1 MRNHL
6 LGFLIVGSIL
16 LTGSICSC
24 NTSSKETFIENFGA
38 FIADVD
44 TSSKN
49 YSKADW
55 QTADEQFSDFKDN
68 QFPQWED
75 LMSPTEKANVNK
87 MIGKYQAL
95 QIKKGIQDI
104 KSEVNDVIDQSKT
117 VINEIVSDSTLTK

>member
-16 LTGSICSC
+16 LTGNICSC

-49 YSKADW
+49 YSNADW